1 MAAGVGGGETMFV
14 VCSVCA
20 RARAGHRRP
29 PAPVRPPFCGY
40 VVRTS
45 LARFGCSGMTS
56 SSIGKCTSSERRE
69 GGKEAGDDGAGLCLA
84 RPNPERTAS

>member
-14 VCSVCA
+14 VCSVRALVIVA
-20 RARAGHRRP
+20 RPRP
-29 PAPVRPPFCGY
+29 SVPLFAVTSFAPR
-40 VVRTS
+40 S